1 MSQFNVKIFNSD
13 LEIYE
18 YNIKASSESVARMR
32 ALTMYHTYCN
42 RRFTIIRQVKIT
54 EKKGRF

>member
-1 MSQFNVKIFNSD
+1 MANYNVKIYNSD

-18 YNIKASSESVARMR
+18 YNIKASSEAVARMR

-42 RRFTIIRQVKIT
+42 RRFTFVRKIKIT
-54 EKKGRF
+54 EKKR

>member
-1 MSQFNVKIFNSD
+1 MANYNVKIYNSD

-18 YNIKASSESVARMR
+18 YNVKASSEAVARMR

-42 RRFTIIRQVKIT
+42 RRFTFVQKIKIT
-54 EKKGRF
+54 EKKR